1 MWSTG
6 NAGGWE
12 MNVRSTDGSG
22 RAWKFTYCIGHGYNT
37 GSYTM
42 IERLF

>member
-6 NAGGWE
+6 QASRWE

-22 RAWKFTYCIGHGYNT
+22 RAWKLTYSVGHSYGPS
-37 GSYTM
+37 SYTM